1 MFTFSTDPTNRL
13 DMSYNKL
20 VGTIPAE
27 IGAMTKLT
35 RLDAQGNYLSGT
47 LPDEMNK
54 MNQNLELNLTN
65 NL

>member
-1 MFTFSTDPTNRL
+1 
-13 DMSYNKL
+13 
-20 VGTIPAE
+20 VGTIPVE

-35 RLDAQGNYLSGT
+35 RLDAQGNFLSGT